1 MSDYLAEI
9 ESAYSRCRGKRSL
22 LSPID
27 WQLAQS
33 WQDAGI
39 PLHIALSAIEDCCR
53 NFRERK
59 NPGLI
64 NTLRYFEQE
73 VRKQYGA
80 WQQSRVGASVSGP
93 EALTTSESS
102 PNLEEP
108 NPSDAAIA
116 RLDLIIKKFGE
127 AKTTASSDLHDA
139 LSEVINAVF
148 LVVLQI
154 EGNGDTSETE
164 DQLRAIAEPFNRAL
178 VESAGPD
185 DLAAVT
191 THISRDFGTHK
202 FSDEVIKKLL
212 VKRLYERYDL
222 PQLTLYNL

>member
-39 PLHIALSAIEDCCR
+39 PLHIVLRAIEDCCR
-53 NFRERK
+53 NFSERK

-80 WQQSRVGASVSGP
+80 WQESRIGATDDAAWNEVAREN
-93 EALTTSESS
+93 EA
-102 PNLEEP
+102 
-108 NPSDAAIA
+108 DIAIA
-116 RLDLIIKKFGE
+116 RCEEIILKFGE
-127 AKTTASSDLHDA
+127 AKKTAPPDLRDA
-139 LSEVINAVF
+139 LRDVIDAVF
-148 LVVLQI
+148 QLILQI
-154 EGNGDTSETE
+154 EGNGDIAKTD

-178 VESAGPD
+178 VESAGPE

-191 THISRDFGTHK
+191 ALISRDFGPHK
-202 FSDEVIKKLL
+202 FSDEVIEKMLL
-212 VKRLYERYDL
+212 KRLYENHGL
-222 PQLTLYNL
+222 PKLTLYEL